1 MSSILVAI
9 ILGIVEGLTEFIPVS
24 STGHM
29 ILTDKIINPD
39 VPKDLLSSFEV
50 IIQLAAIL
58 AIAIVYRHRIF
69 RLFGLKSAD
78 QGTQNT
84 STRMSR
90 MQQKRLNL
98 VHVFLGIAPA
108 LITAFILKD
117 YIKSKFD
124 SPETVLWA
132 LVVGGA
138 FMLFAE
144 FFSRNRVKI
153 TANDMDEISYKQAFL
168 IGIYQILSVVWPG
181 FSRSGSTMSGGML
194 SGVSYKASADFSFLI
209 AIPIMCA
216 ASGYE
221 ILKNYKVILAGDWM
235 FFIIGFIVSFIVA
248 YIVVVWF
255 LKYIQKIQL
264 RHFAYYR
271 FIIAILFWFFIL
283 R

>member
-1 MSSILVAI
+1 MDSILVAI

-29 ILTDKIINPD
+29 ILTDKIIHPD
-39 VPKDLLSSFEV
+39 VPQNLLSSFEV

-58 AIAIVYRHRIF
+58 AIAIVYRERIF
-69 RLFGLKSAD
+69 QLFGLKKSSRES
-78 QGTQNT
+78 T
-84 STRMSR
+84 STSTSR
-90 MQQKRLNL
+90 VQKPRLNL
-98 VHVFLGIAPA
+98 IHVFLGIAPA
-108 LITAFILKD
+108 LITAFFARD
-117 YIKSKFD
+117 YIKSKFE
-124 SPETVLWA
+124 SSSTVLWA
-132 LVVGGA
+132 LVVGGL
-138 FMLFAE
+138 FMIFAE
-144 FFSRNRVKI
+144 FFSRNRVKL
-153 TANDMDEISYKQAFL
+153 TAPDMDDITYKQAFL

-194 SGVSYKASADFSFLI
+194 SGVSYRASADFSFLI

-221 ILKNYKVILAGDWM
+221 LLDNYKVILEGDWL
-235 FFIIGFIVSFIVA
+235 FFLVGFIVSFVVA

-255 LKYIQKIQL
+255 LKHIQKIQL

-271 FIIAILFWFFIL
+271 FIVALLFWFFIL